1 MELRNGSRG
10 ATKIAR
16 VPKDAQR
23 SIDFEEK
30 KKNLDFACFA
40 LLWPANVL
48 PNLLK
53 KHKIPVFRVF
63 TKIKPA
69 TSFKSDKPESKFL
82 AFLKLQNPLFLTK
95 KKFAQ
100 IINS

>member
-1 MELRNGSRG
+1 MLDNLLKLDPFSINRKEKN
-10 ATKIAR
+10 KILCVR
-16 VPKDAQR
+16 PCCGQQ
-23 SIDFEEK
+23 
-30 KKNLDFACFA
+30 
-40 LLWPANVL
+40 NVWL
-48 PNLLK
+48 NLLK

-63 TKIKPA
+63 TKIQPA

-82 AFLKLQNPLFLTK
+82 AFFKLQNPLFLTK